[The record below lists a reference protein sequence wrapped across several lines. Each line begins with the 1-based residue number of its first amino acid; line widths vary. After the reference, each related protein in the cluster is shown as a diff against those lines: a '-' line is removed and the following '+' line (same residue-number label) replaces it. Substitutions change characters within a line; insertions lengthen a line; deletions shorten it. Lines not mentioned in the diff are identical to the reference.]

1 MGRTF
6 REMERA
12 PQEERVSWKDRI
24 PWNKYF
30 LAGLV
35 MTGLALALGILGLF
49 WTPYVPSA
57 MDKAARGIG
66 PTPAHPFGCDSM
78 GRDVLSRTLEG
89 AGSTLTIAL
98 AVLAVGAVCGL
109 VIGALCG
116 YYGGMADA
124 LVMRLCDAVAA
135 FPSVLLALVVLALT
149 GPGKYNVIGAL
160 GVLFIP
166 SFARLVRGEFLKY
179 RDRDF
184 VQAAKLMGVPDPR
197 IIFVHILPN
206 LWPTLL
212 SGLTIGFNNAVLAE
226 ASMSYLGI
234 GVNTAEPSLGYLL
247 KDGQGVLFTLPWCA
261 VFPGLAAI
269 LLILGV
275 SLLGEGIR
283 ERMGGTA
290 L

>member
-1 MGRTF
+1 MKKR
-6 REMERA
+6 
-12 PQEERVSWKDRI
+12 SW
-24 PWNKYF
+24 Y
-30 LAGLV
+30 LTLG
-35 MTGLALALGILGLF
+35 GILTACMLAFTVTGLF

-234 GVNTAEPSLGYLL
+234 GVSPTEPSLGYML
-247 KDGQGVLFTLPWCA
+247 KDAQGVLFTLPWCTAFPALA
-261 VFPGLAAI
+261 VI

-275 SLLGEGIR
+275 GLVGEGIR
-283 ERMGGTA
+283 ERMGGTS
-290 L
+290 

>member
-1 MGRTF
+1 MKKR
-6 REMERA
+6 
-12 PQEERVSWKDRI
+12 SW
-24 PWNKYF
+24 Y
-30 LAGLV
+30 LTLG
-35 MTGLALALGILGLF
+35 GILTACMLAFTVTGLF

-57 MDKAARGIG
+57 MDKVARGIG

-234 GVNTAEPSLGYLL
+234 GVNAAEPSLGYLL

>member
-1 MGRTF
+1 MKKKNWYLTIGGILSAC
-6 REMERA
+6 M
-12 PQEERVSWKDRI
+12 
-24 PWNKYF
+24 
-30 LAGLV
+30 
-35 MTGLALALGILGLF
+35 LALIAAGFF

-57 MDKAARGIG
+57 MSAGDRNAPPSLR
-66 PTPAHPFGCDSM
+66 HLFGCDAF
-78 GRDVLSRTLEG
+78 GRDVFSRTLEG
-89 AGSTLTIAL
+89 AGSTLAIAL

-109 VIGALCG
+109 AVGALCG
-116 YYGGMADA
+116 YYGGAADA

-135 FPSVLLALVVLALT
+135 FPSVLLAMVVLALT

-184 VQAAKLMGVPDPR
+184 VQSARLAGVSAPR

-206 LWPTLL
+206 TWPVLL

-234 GVNTAEPSLGYLL
+234 GVSAQEPSLGYML
-247 KDGQGVLFTLPWCA
+247 KDAQGYFFTLPWCTA
-261 VFPGLAAI
+261 FPGLVVI

-275 SLLGEGIR
+275 GLLGEGIR
-283 ERMGGTA
+283 EQMGVA
-290 L
+290 S

>member
-1 MGRTF
+1 MKQKNWYLTIGVVLTAC
-6 REMERA
+6 M
-12 PQEERVSWKDRI
+12 
-24 PWNKYF
+24 
-30 LAGLV
+30 LAFI
-35 MTGLALALGILGLF
+35 ALGFF

-57 MDKAARGIG
+57 MSGADRGAK
-66 PTPAHPFGCDSM
+66 PSLQHLFGCDAY
-78 GRDVLSRTLEG
+78 GRDIFSRTLEG

-98 AVLAVGAVCGL
+98 AVLAVGSVCGL
-109 VIGALCG
+109 IVGALCG
-116 YYGGMADA
+116 YYGGAADA
-124 LVMRLCDAVAA
+124 LIMRLCDTVAA
-135 FPSVLLALVVLALT
+135 FPSVLLALVVLAVT

-184 VQAAKLMGVPDPR
+184 VQSAKLMGVSDLR

-206 LWPTLL
+206 TWPVLL

-234 GVNTAEPSLGYLL
+234 GVRPTEPSLGYML
-247 KDGQGVLFTLPWCA
+247 KDAQGCFFTLPWCTAFPAA
-261 VFPGLAAI
+261 VVI

-275 SLLGEGIR
+275 GLVGEGIR
-283 ERMGGTA
+283 ERMGVA
-290 L
+290 S

>member
-1 MGRTF
+1 MVFARQQNSSMPKKPG
-6 REMERA
+6 
-12 PQEERVSWKDRI
+12 SWYLTI
-24 PWNKYF
+24 GTV
-30 LAGLV
+30 L
-35 MTGLALALGILGLF
+35 TALMLLYIAVGFF

-57 MDKAARGIG
+57 MSAADREAK
-66 PTPAHPFGCDSM
+66 PSLRHLFGCDSM
-78 GRDVLSRTLEG
+78 GRDVFSRTLEG
-89 AGSTLTIAL
+89 AGSTLSIAL

-109 VIGALCG
+109 AVGALCG
-116 YYGGMADA
+116 YYGGPADA

-166 SFARLVRGEFLKY
+166 SFARLVRGEFLQY

-184 VQAAKLMGVPDPR
+184 VRSARLMGVGNLR

-206 LWPTLL
+206 TWPTLL

-234 GVNTAEPSLGYLL
+234 GVSPTEPSLGYML
-247 KDGQGVLFTLPWCA
+247 KDAQGSLFTLPWCTAFPAA
-261 VFPGLAAI
+261 VVI

-275 SLLGEGIR
+275 SLVGEGVR
-283 ERMGGTA
+283 ERMGVA
-290 L
+290 S